1 MWVAPL
7 LMLPVQ
13 HVHSDK
19 PFHQQN
25 TNPSAVISS
34 AQKLPLQPSNL
45 THNAQ
50 HCDLRPALKPELS
63 RPSSPLENKTHT
75 EIHILSS

>member
-1 MWVAPL
+1 MYKYKNKSHSTVWVAPL

-19 PFHQQN
+19 PFQEQD

-34 AQKLPLQPSNL
+34 AQKLPLEPSYL

-50 HCDLRPALKPELS
+50 CCDLHPALKPEL
-63 RPSSPLENKTHT
+63 
-75 EIHILSS
+75 